1 MIMKWRAL
9 ILILTLPVSGSLAAE
24 GPASQFDVS
33 QPTMVP
39 GTTLQP
45 GNYSVQIV
53 DHLQDRYVLKVEGT
67 GGSPHTLF
75 IGVPSKGLKGSS
87 TGPIMWSSGPE
98 GKLALKGFVFPRGG
112 QSVEFV
118 YPKDDAVALA
128 KANSG
133 RVLAVDPA
141 SEGKAPQLSN
151 LSSDEMKMVTLWMLT
166 PQPVTGAGAAEPSIT
181 ASKYS
186 GNGEMTASSSHP
198 KAPLKALPHTASD
211 YPSIFLIAL
220 IALAGATLLRARRL
234 NS

>member
-1 MIMKWRAL
+1 MKLKA
-9 ILILTLPVSGSLAAE
+9 LILTLVLPISGALTAAAA
-24 GPASQFDVS
+24 GPSAKFDVS

-45 GNYSVQIV
+45 GNYSVEIV
-53 DHLQDRYVLKVEGT
+53 DHLQDRFVLRVEGA

-75 IGVPSKGLKGSS
+75 IGVPSKGLKANSS
-87 TGPIMWSSGPE
+87 GPVMWSSGPE
-98 GKLALKGFVFPRGG
+98 GKSALKGFVFPRGG
-112 QSVEFV
+112 QSIEFV

-133 RVLAVDPA
+133 AVLAVDPA

-151 LSSDEMKMVTLWMLT
+151 LSGDEMKMVTLWMLT
-166 PQPVTGAGAAEPSIT
+166 PQAVTGAGSGEPSIS

-186 GNGEMTASSSHP
+186 GSGEMTASAARP

-211 YPSIFLIAL
+211 YPSILLIGLMA
-220 IALAGATLLRARRL
+220 AAGAMMLRAKRV